1 MKTKALSASDT
12 AACIDPAVT
21 RDMACTRAGWQHGL
35 KRFFDVALA
44 VPLFLVALP
53 LLVALAVLVRIT
65 SKGPALHWSKR
76 VGRDNRIF
84 LMPKFRSMRIDTP
97 QLATHLLGDAA
108 KYLTPVGSFLRR
120 SSLDELPQLLSILAG
135 HLSFVGPRPA
145 LFNQMDLVAMRTGLG
160 IHKLTP
166 GLTGWAQVNGRDDLS
181 IPTKVKYDLE
191 YLERCSLLFDFRI
204 LRKTLVKVLRREGV
218 AH

>member
-1 MKTKALSASDT
+1 MKTKAPSALDT
-12 AACIDPAVT
+12 TACIDPAVT
-21 RDMACTRAGWQHGL
+21 RDMACTPAGWQHGP

-44 VPLFLVALP
+44 VPLLLVALP
-53 LLVALAVLVRIT
+53 VMMALAVLVRIT
-65 SKGPALHWSKR
+65 SKGPALYWSKR
-76 VGRDNRIF
+76 VGRENRIF

-97 QLATHLLGDAA
+97 QLATHLIGDAA

-181 IPTKVKYDLE
+181 IPAKVKYDLE
-191 YLERCSLLFDFRI
+191 YLQGCSLLFDFRI
-204 LRKTLVKVLRREGV
+204 LRMTFVKVLRREGV

>member
-1 MKTKALSASDT
+1 MKTKALSALDT
-12 AACIDPAVT
+12 TACIDPVVT
-21 RDMACTRAGWQHGL
+21 RERAYTRAGWQHGP

-44 VPLFLVALP
+44 VPLLIVALP
-53 LLVALAVLVRIT
+53 LMMALAVLVRIT
-65 SKGPALHWSKR
+65 SKGPALYWSKR
-76 VGRDNRIF
+76 VGRENRIF

-108 KYLTPVGSFLRR
+108 KYLTPVGSFIRR

-181 IPTKVKYDLE
+181 IAAKVKYDLE
-191 YLERCSLLFDFRI
+191 YLQGCSFLFDFRI
-204 LRKTLVKVLRREGV
+204 LRMTLMKVLRREGV